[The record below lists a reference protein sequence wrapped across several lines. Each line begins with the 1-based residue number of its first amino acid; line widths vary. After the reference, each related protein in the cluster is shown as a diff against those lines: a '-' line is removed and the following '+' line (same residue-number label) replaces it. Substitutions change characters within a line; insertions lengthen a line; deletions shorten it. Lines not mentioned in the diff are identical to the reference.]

1 MIDLLYYDI
10 ALLQIQCRKVE
21 SNSVTCLDYAAGWA
35 GAGGQAPAEDR
46 DEELAACWR
55 GHVPDDCHPSPLA
68 RHCSEVQVNKT
79 IHHFLIAF
87 GVLIYFRYT
96 YLTYFKNIKNKNLNL
111 NLSEPSFQGI
121 GAGQKTTPAP
131 P

>member
-55 GHVPDDCHPSPLA
+55 GHVPDDCHPSPLT
-68 RHCSEVQVNKT
+68 RHCSEVQVNQTKDY
-79 IHHFLIAF
+79 FLIVF
-87 GVLIYFRYT
+87 GVLCYVSLIYFR
-96 YLTYFKNIKNKNLNL
+96 
-111 NLSEPSFQGI
+111 
-121 GAGQKTTPAP
+121 
-131 P
+131 

>member
-10 ALLQIQCRKVE
+10 ALSQLQCRKV
-21 SNSVTCLDYAAGWA
+21 VPILLTFLDYAAGWA
-35 GAGGQAPAEDR
+35 GAGGQAPAEDG

-111 NLSEPSFQGI
+111 NLSEPSLRNRSRTKKW
-121 GAGQKTTPAP
+121 APAP